1 MSYGRWALA
10 WGLLL
15 AICVAAQP
23 AAQASS
29 SSKEAHTAHSKSS
42 KPASKR
48 VTTTK
53 KPASKSP
60 TKSKSSTKTRAH
72 TSTTAKKH
80 AVSTARTCKII
91 KGKRHCTT
99 TTTQHQSRLLTS
111 PISPDSFNKPLVP
124 DTGNN
129 DSKAHAIPDRAYAID
144 GQTFFHQGR
153 RIRIEGL
160 SPANA
165 NAGDDHAKQRLQMAL
180 DSGAISID
188 QISIDDTG
196 VANAVV
202 KVNGRDLADILNSGK

>member
-99 TTTQHQSRLLTS
+99 TTTHQSRLLTS